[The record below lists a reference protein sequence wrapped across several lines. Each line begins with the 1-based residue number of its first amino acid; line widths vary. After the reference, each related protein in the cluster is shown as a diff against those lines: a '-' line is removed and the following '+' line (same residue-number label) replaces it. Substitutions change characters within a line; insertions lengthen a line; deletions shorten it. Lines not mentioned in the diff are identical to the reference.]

1 MKVLFFIES
10 LHAGGKERRLVELI
24 KGLSE
29 DKSIDMEIV
38 LTKETI
44 HYKDIF
50 SANIKI
56 HYALRKRLKK
66 DPTVFFKFFRIAMA
80 MKPDIIHVW
89 ANMSAIYA
97 IPTKILLKTPMI
109 NNQISDAPSKIS
121 NSILGH
127 RLTFPFSDRIVA
139 NSYAGLSAYKA
150 PRNKSRVIYNGFD
163 LNRINKLDETIA
175 VRNKFN
181 IATKYVIGMIAT
193 FSEKKDYTTYIKAAN
208 TVLSKEK
215 NITFLCVGS
224 GDTSVFKLMV
234 EPENKNNVLF
244 LGKQDNVEN
253 IMNVCDIGVLS
264 TFTEGISNA
273 LLEFSALGKPVITTS
288 GGGNVELVKQG
299 KTGYLVNQKSPEELA
314 EKIMLLLG
322 NKTKRIQFGRAGKSR
337 IESDFSIHKMIENFR
352 SLYIEIIAEKK
363 Y

>member
-1 MKVLFFIES
+1 
-10 LHAGGKERRLVELI
+10 
-24 KGLSE
+24 
-29 DKSIDMEIV
+29 
-38 LTKETI
+38 
-44 HYKDIF
+44 
-50 SANIKI
+50 
-56 HYALRKRLKK
+56 
-66 DPTVFFKFFRIAMA
+66 
-80 MKPDIIHVW
+80 
-89 ANMSAIYA
+89 
-97 IPTKILLKTPMI
+97 
-109 NNQISDAPSKIS
+109 
-121 NSILGH
+121 
-127 RLTFPFSDRIVA
+127 
-139 NSYAGLSAYKA
+139 
-150 PRNKSRVIYNGFD
+150 
-163 LNRINKLDETIA
+163 
-175 VRNKFN
+175 
-181 IATKYVIGMIAT
+181 
-193 FSEKKDYTTYIKAAN
+193 
-208 TVLSKEK
+208 
-215 NITFLCVGS
+215 
-224 GDTSVFKLMV
+224 MV